1 MKVRYEDR
9 QKRKQLAITDDTLIV
24 GVDIA
29 KNYQWARFVD
39 FRGIEH
45 DHALKFKNRKAGFE
59 AILSKIRDICKQDG
73 FRKAFV
79 GMEPTGHY
87 WKAFANW
94 LEKQADI
101 TVVLV
106 NPYATKQAKELDDN
120 SQTKSDKKDA
130 LTIAKLVAQ
139 GRYFDLYLPHDIYA
153 ELRGLSTTRTSLNK
167 RKNAIK
173 NTIIA
178 VLDEFFPEYVEV
190 FKHPLKG
197 KASRHILKTCPF
209 PKFITELGEDG
220 VTDEIKKAVK
230 KTVGRKKA
238 RQLIDAAKE
247 SIGVDYG
254 EEAAKL
260 KLRLLIDELELLERQ
275 TEDLEN
281 QMACA
286 LSKTDYA
293 EFLLTIKGIGVVT
306 LAACLG
312 ELGDPTRFEDPRQM
326 SRMAGYNLV
335 EDSSGKNKSGT
346 KISKRGRKNL
356 RSVLYQM
363 ALTMVATNEEMKEL
377 YHYLKTREKDPLR
390 KMQALVVISKK
401 ILSIIHTLARKKE
414 NYDPDKVFGCVRR
427 EQLKAAA

>member
-9 QKRKQLAITDDTLIV
+9 QKRKQLAITDDTLVV

-45 DHALKFKNRKAGFE
+45 DHALKFKNRKGGFE
-59 AILSKIRDICKQDG
+59 TILTKIRTICKQEG
-73 FRKAFV
+73 FKKVVV

-139 GRYFDLYLPHDIYA
+139 GRYFELYLPHDVYA
-153 ELRGLSTTRTSLNK
+153 ELRGLSTVRTSLNK
-167 RKNAIK
+167 RKKAIK
-173 NTIIA
+173 NTITAI
-178 VLDEFFPEYVEV
+178 LDEFFPEYVDV
-190 FKHPLKG
+190 FKNPLKG

-220 VTDEIKKAVK
+220 VTKEIKMAVK

-238 RQLIDAAKE
+238 RQLVEAAQE

-254 EEAAKL
+254 EEAARL
-260 KLRLLIDELELLERQ
+260 KLSLLIDELELLEQQ
-275 TEDLEN
+275 TEELEK
-281 QMACA
+281 QMSCA
-286 LSKTDYA
+286 LSETDYA
-293 EFLLTIKGIGVVT
+293 EFLLTIKGIGIVT

-312 ELGDPTRFEDPRQM
+312 ELGDPTRFDNPRQM

-377 YHYLKTREKDPLR
+377 YNYLKTREKDPLR
-390 KMQALVVISKK
+390 KMQALIVVSKK
-401 ILSIIHTLARKKE
+401 ILTIIYTLAKKKE
-414 NYDPDKVFGCVRR
+414 SYDPDKVFGHVRR
-427 EQLKAAA
+427 EQLKSAA

>member
-1 MKVRYEDR
+1 MKVKYEDHLK
-9 QKRKQLAITDDTLIV
+9 QKVIAITTDTLVV

-45 DHALKFKNRKAGFE
+45 DHALKFKNSKGGFE
-59 AILSKIRDICKQDG
+59 TILTRIREICKKEN
-73 FRKAFV
+73 FKKAVV

-87 WKAFANW
+87 WKPFANW
-94 LEKQADI
+94 LEKQEGI

-130 LTIAKLVAQ
+130 LTIAKLVRD
-139 GRYFDLYLPHDIYA
+139 GRYFELYLPHDIYA
-153 ELRGLSTTRTSLNK
+153 ELRGLSTARTGLNK
-167 RKNAIK
+167 RRSALK
-173 NTIIA
+173 NTITA
-178 VLDEFFPEYVEV
+178 VMDEFFPEYAEV
-190 FKHPLKG
+190 FKCPLSG
-197 KASRHILKTCPF
+197 IASRHILKVCPF
-209 PKFITELGEDG
+209 PRFILELGEEG
-220 VTDEIKKAVK
+220 VAAEIKKAVK

-238 RQLIDAAKE
+238 AQLVETAKD

-254 EEAAKL
+254 EEAAGF
-260 KLRLLIDELELLERQ
+260 KLRLLLEELELLEKQ
-275 TEDLEN
+275 TEELEER
-281 QMACA
+281 MAAA
-286 LSKTDYA
+286 LEKTGCA
-293 EFLLTIKGIGVVT
+293 EFLLSTKGIGVVT

-312 ELGDPTRFEDPRQM
+312 ELGDPARFENPRQM

-363 ALTMVATNEEMKEL
+363 SLTMVATNAEMRQL
-377 YHYLKTREKDPLR
+377 YHYLKTRGRAPLK
-390 KMQALVVISKK
+390 KMQALIVISKK
-401 ILSIIHTLARKKE
+401 ILTLIHTLAKKKE
-414 NYDPDKVFGCVRR
+414 NYDPGKFFGYVRR